1 MCRYKKREQQRHI
14 LKQNVRRVTFLLL
27 LLFCLGIL
35 ILTIDIFAY
44 GSNFLS
50 QKLRH
55 MNVAKQSIVFPN
67 AYPYPNK
74 ISDFIPR
81 VHKRILLICHP
92 DWHGIRQATYAQ
104 AESMSLPVLLFSTIE
119 AQSQQEKLL
128 AFLLEYRIKLLIING
143 VPPGTMSFGKFLK
156 SRESGISVVFIWH
169 GQPSRKQEAAFFEE
183 LILGVEQER
192 ISHLAFVKP
201 GLNLLA
207 KNVFKTKNND
217 MKYIELENWPE
228 PFHTKID
235 SLKYSRA
242 DIFTPFSDV
251 DGRIHVGVFG
261 WDLWIKN
268 LANQIPAV
276 ACMFSDNVV
285 LHVLKTSTKLPN
297 WEFVRHC
304 EASIIQHEQMENEYF
319 STILSRMDINMYVTI
334 SEASPMVPLE
344 SVSAGI
350 PCLVGPSAILY
361 NKDPYL
367 HKILVVND
375 LDRPDVIANQLKQAM
390 KERDE
395 IKTRLPAIMKTMYNR
410 AFKLWDNFLT
420 LYDINIRHLQLPKK
434 HISFEF
440 KKSVTPRNI
449 NIVIRQ
455 HQNNVQHKKSVY
467 CYCSYELEGVVSG
480 GAGVLITALAFAHL
494 KAGNNVILLIDL
506 PHNLL
511 VAWKQRFSKNHP
523 SLGGHL
529 SLYAL
534 ENIANQGKEEDE
546 FMRKS
551 TQWAHG
557 VKAVYN
563 IAPFDMVE
571 FFEYAGAAFE
581 VINCRSEYLPQEVKI
596 VVRIHG
602 SLMLIDLASDMLLHK
617 QKLSSLSNSFQPL
630 RQRMYFMEKFSLQ
643 NADLIIAPSQS
654 MGKLYQSSYQMRRDN
669 LVIGPPCMQE
679 MLLQLKNGALMEND
693 VAVLPPPNLLFYG
706 SLQMV
711 KGVSLIVD
719 AFLSIIKMKKYRHA
733 QMIFVGI
740 DRICPSKDGA
750 CLLKDVE
757 EKFRSNFRFYTKR
770 VERKSLGKFQN
781 LVRAAILPSM
791 FETFCISAHEIYS
804 LKIPMI
810 VSDIPAFRD
819 FFNNE
824 NALVFRSGSSNGL
837 VEHMQYVLDMNQNEY
852 EQLKEKMVSLEY
864 KEPLDVYSPH
874 NLRDHKSIKPRDK
887 LASVIMNM

>member
-1 MCRYKKREQQRHI
+1 
-14 LKQNVRRVTFLLL
+14 
-27 LLFCLGIL
+27 
-35 ILTIDIFAY
+35 
-44 GSNFLS
+44 
-50 QKLRH
+50 
-55 MNVAKQSIVFPN
+55 
-67 AYPYPNK
+67 
-74 ISDFIPR
+74 
-81 VHKRILLICHP
+81 
-92 DWHGIRQATYAQ
+92 
-104 AESMSLPVLLFSTIE
+104 MS
-119 AQSQQEKLL
+119 
-128 AFLLEYRIKLLIING
+128 
-143 VPPGTMSFGKFLK
+143 
-156 SRESGISVVFIWH
+156 
-169 GQPSRKQEAAFFEE
+169 
-183 LILGVEQER
+183 
-192 ISHLAFVKP
+192 
-201 GLNLLA
+201 
-207 KNVFKTKNND
+207 
-217 MKYIELENWPE
+217 
-228 PFHTKID
+228 
-235 SLKYSRA
+235 
-242 DIFTPFSDV
+242 
-251 DGRIHVGVFG
+251 
-261 WDLWIKN
+261 
-268 LANQIPAV
+268 
-276 ACMFSDNVV
+276 
-285 LHVLKTSTKLPN
+285 
-297 WEFVRHC
+297 
-304 EASIIQHEQMENEYF
+304 
-319 STILSRMDINMYVTI
+319 
-334 SEASPMVPLE
+334 
-344 SVSAGI
+344 
-350 PCLVGPSAILY
+350 
-361 NKDPYL
+361 
-367 HKILVVND
+367 D

-455 HQNNVQHKKSVY
+455 HQNNAQHKKLVY

-719 AFLSIIKMKKYRHA
+719 AFLSIIN
-733 QMIFVGI
+733 
-740 DRICPSKDGA
+740 
-750 CLLKDVE
+750 
-757 EKFRSNFRFYTKR
+757 EK
-770 VERKSLGKFQN
+770 
-781 LVRAAILPSM
+781 I
-791 FETFCISAHEIYS
+791 
-804 LKIPMI
+804 
-810 VSDIPAFRD
+810 
-819 FFNNE
+819 
-824 NALVFRSGSSNGL
+824 
-837 VEHMQYVLDMNQNEY
+837 
-852 EQLKEKMVSLEY
+852 
-864 KEPLDVYSPH
+864 
-874 NLRDHKSIKPRDK
+874 
-887 LASVIMNM
+887 